1 MPLAHFDIQ
10 NAKPAAKPYK
20 LADGGGLFL
29 LIQPNGSKLWRLKY
43 RHRGV
48 ERALSFGPYP
58 AVSLTEA
65 RAKRDEAKKLMSEGV
80 DPSVRRKLDRIA
92 AETAARNTFGLIAEE
107 FLANLEANGAAEATI
122 SKNKWLLEDLAAPL
136 ANRPIAEI
144 TAAEILD
151 LLKRIE
157 KSGRRETAR
166 RLRGIMGAVFRLAV
180 VTLRAPGDPT
190 HALQGA
196 LLRAEHEAAR
206 CDNRREK
213 VRRRS
218 CARST
223 TSTAGRRSRPHSNS
237 RRSRS
242 PVPAK
247 SAALDA
253 RRFMFEKSTWRIPAE
268 RTKTRKPHDVPLS
281 RQALDVIHDMWPLSD
296 DADLLF
302 PSIRSASKPLS
313 ENALNASLRRM
324 GFGPDEM
331 TAHGFRATAST
342 MLNEREFNPDVIEA
356 ALAHQHENEIR
367 RVYNRAAYWKERVAM
382 MQTWADLLD
391 EFPQATRPEFWAQQ
405 QKVMIA
411 HSGAYRANRARSAIY
426 RTVID

>member
-1 MPLAHFDIQ
+1 MALTFFDIKSV
-10 NAKPAAKPYK
+10 APKEKPFK
-20 LADGGGLFL
+20 LSDGDGLYL
-29 LIQPNGSKLWRLKY
+29 VLPNGHKFWRFRY
-43 RHRGV
+43 RFAGI
-48 ERALSFGPYP
+48 EKMLALGPFP
-58 AVSLTEA
+58 AVSLAEA
-65 RAKRDEAKKLMSEGV
+65 RIKRDAARQSLIEGV
-80 DPSVRRKLDRIA
+80 DPSVQKKLDRIA

-107 FLANLEANGAAEATI
+107 FLANLEANGTAVATLA
-122 SKNKWLLEDLAAPL
+122 KNRWLLQDLAAPL
-136 ANRPIAEI
+136 SNRPIAEI

-196 LLRAEHEAAR
+196 LLRVNAKPRAAITDER
-206 CDNRREK
+206 KFGALLRAIDDFDGWPTIRAALKFAALTFARPGEVRGARREEI
-213 VRRRS
+213 
-218 CARST
+218 
-223 TSTAGRRSRPHSNS
+223 
-237 RRSRS
+237 
-242 PVPAK
+242 
-247 SAALDA
+247 LFD
-253 RRFMFEKSTWRIPAE
+253 KSTWRIPAE

-296 DADLLF
+296 DGDLLF

-356 ALAHQHENEIR
+356 AIAHQHENEIR
-367 RVYNRAAYWKERVAM
+367 RVYNRAAYWKDRVAM

-391 EFPQATRPEFWAQQ
+391 DFRKLPATN
-405 QKVMIA
+405 
-411 HSGAYRANRARSAIY
+411 SGHRNKK
-426 RTVID
+426 

>member
-1 MPLAHFDIQ
+1 MALTFFDIKSV
-10 NAKPAAKPYK
+10 APKEKPFK
-20 LADGGGLFL
+20 LSDGDGLYL
-29 LIQPNGSKLWRLKY
+29 VLPNGHKFWRFRY
-43 RHRGV
+43 RFAGI
-48 ERALSFGPYP
+48 EKMLALGPFP
-58 AVSLTEA
+58 AVSLAEA
-65 RAKRDEAKKLMSEGV
+65 RIKRDAARQSLIEGV
-80 DPSVRRKLDRIA
+80 DPSVQKKLDRIA

-107 FLANLEANGAAEATI
+107 FLANLEAKGAAVATLA
-122 SKNKWLLEDLAAPL
+122 KNRWLLQDLAAPL
-136 ANRPIAEI
+136 SNRPIAEI

-157 KSGRRETAR
+157 KSDRRETAR

-196 LLRAEHEAAR
+196 LLRVNAKPRAAITDER
-206 CDNRREK
+206 KFGALLRAIDDFDGWPTIRAALKFAALTFARPGEVRGARREEI
-213 VRRRS
+213 
-218 CARST
+218 
-223 TSTAGRRSRPHSNS
+223 
-237 RRSRS
+237 
-242 PVPAK
+242 
-247 SAALDA
+247 LFD
-253 RRFMFEKSTWRIPAE
+253 KSTWRIPAE

-296 DADLLF
+296 DGDLLF

-367 RVYNRAAYWKERVAM
+367 RVYNRAAYWKDRVAM

-391 EFPQATRPEFWAQQ
+391 DFRKLPATN
-405 QKVMIA
+405 
-411 HSGAYRANRARSAIY
+411 SGHRNKK
-426 RTVID
+426 

>member
-1 MPLAHFDIQ
+1 MPLSHFDIQ
-10 NAKPAAKPYK
+10 NAKPEAKPYK

-58 AVSLTEA
+58 SVSLAEA
-65 RAKRDEAKKLMSEGV
+65 RTKRDDAKKLMSEGV

-92 AETAARNTFGLIAEE
+92 AETAARNTFGLIVAE
-107 FLANLEANGAAEATI
+107 FIANLEANGAAEATI
-122 SKNKWLLEDLAAPL
+122 AKNKWLLEDLAAPL
-136 ANRPIAEI
+136 SNRPIAEI

-180 VTLRAPGDPT
+180 VTLRAPSDPT

-196 LLRAEHEAAR
+196 LLRPNTKPRAAITDER
-206 CDNRREK
+206 KFGALLRAIDDYDGW
-213 VRRRS
+213 
-218 CARST
+218 T
-223 TSTAGRRSRPHSNS
+223 TI
-237 RRSRS
+237 
-242 PVPAK
+242 K
-247 SAALDA
+247 SALKFAALTFARPGEIRGA
-253 RRFMFEKSTWRIPAE
+253 RRTEISFEKATWRIPGE
-268 RTKTRKPHDVPLS
+268 RTKTRGPHDVPLS
-281 RQALDVIHDMWPLSD
+281 RQALDLIRDVWPLSD
-296 DADLLF
+296 GGDLLF
-302 PSIRSASKPLS
+302 PSTRSVTKTLS
-313 ENALNASLRRM
+313 ENALNAALRRM

-356 ALAHQHENEIR
+356 ALAHQHENEIC
-367 RVYNRAAYWKERVAM
+367 RVYNRASYWKERVAM

-391 EFPQATRPEFWAQQ
+391 EFRMLPATN
-405 QKVMIA
+405 
-411 HSGAYRANRARSAIY
+411 SGLRNNN
-426 RTVID
+426 